1 MKYYEAY
8 NAIRTENPKQNYKE
22 DYDAIV
28 GKISEF
34 LKKEPTKRD
43 LVGTASGL
51 SGKYK
56 GGFIYKTFNS

>member
-28 GKISEF
+28 NQIFDNAYNIVYNEVEF
-34 LKKEPTKRD
+34 EYEYGSNVFEKVEKVRID
-43 LVGTASGL
+43 SIA
-51 SGKYK
+51 
-56 GGFIYKTFNS
+56 